1 MYEALMLVIL
11 AGIIGAL
18 MGSFTGIVPG
28 IHANTLALMLLSA
41 AIAVEGTLDVYVS
54 EYIDTR
60 VLLAVIIGATSLAH
74 TFANFIPG
82 TFLGAPEG
90 ETALS
95 VLPMHDMVRKGNGY
109 RAISLSA
116 IGSFGAIIFC
126 FVMVFPVRLI
136 IGEPLPDDYSIQI
149 ASMSFTIPSYF
160 QLDGYNYMNN
170 DSDIIFT
177 YFGSS
182 IRRMLLLLAA
192 VSLLL
197 IVTERKQGNVRM
209 VKEKNTRIHNRLS
222 RPIGILQACFVFFL
236 AGSFGYLVLNEWEG
250 HTQSPFGIP
259 STALFPAFTG
269 LFGIATLLF
278 TINNAP
284 ALKRQDTVKNDYC
297 KSEFHDIQTICRNL
311 DIAIEDVP
319 RSVNNNLELEVGCG
333 SWINKKS
340 NALCYNCHEKIFY
353 EIGKTIKCPNCKN
366 LGLEAR
372 FQMLEEYN

>member
-116 IGSFGAIIFC
+116 IGSFGAVIFC
-126 FVMVFPVRLI
+126 IIMVFPIRLI

-149 ASMSFTIPSYF
+149 ASLNFTIPSYL
-160 QLDGYNYMNN
+160 QLDGYNYMNGN
-170 DSDIIFT
+170 SEQILE
-177 YFGSS
+177 YFNSK
-182 IRRMLLLLAA
+182 IKRMLLLLAA
-192 VSLLL
+192 VSTLL
-197 IVTERKQGNVRM
+197 IVTEKKQSKVRTA
-209 VKEKNTRIHNRLS
+209 EGETIRIDNRWS
-222 RPIGILQACFVFFL
+222 RQFGILQAFLVFITS
-236 AGSFGYLVLNEWEG
+236 GVFGYIVLDDWEG
-250 HTQSPFGIP
+250 YTQSPFGIP

-269 LFGIATLLF
+269 LFGVATLLF

-297 KSEFHDIQTICRNL
+297 NSEFHDIQTICRNL
-311 DIAIEDVP
+311 DIAIEEVP
-319 RSVNNNLELEVGCG
+319 RNVNNNLKLEVGCG

-353 EIGKTIKCPNCKN
+353 EIGKTIRCPNCN
-366 LGLEAR
+366 NMGLEAR
-372 FQMLEEYN
+372 FRMLTEHN